1 MVGVD
6 VAKRSL
12 AVCCWEPGQP
22 APAWERTYPNTE
34 AGIRD
39 LLAAT
44 APEWPWVLEP
54 TGPYGERAVRL
65 AQEAGRAVLQ
75 ASPLAAKR
83 YLQSLTPRA
92 KTDAVDARGLARFG
106 QDRAL
111 PPYQLKEASLQR
123 LGELLRVR
131 RGLARAP
138 AALRQQRQ
146 VLPLAAP
153 ETDAAATAVRA
164 QLAHLDRELRA
175 AGQQIELFG
184 RLHAVPGIGLVTA
197 AALTVHLRA
206 RRFPR
211 ADAFVAYLG
220 LDVRVCD
227 SGTRRGRRRLT
238 KHGDAQGRWLLYLAA
253 QASLRATQHPGF
265 RALYERK
272 RAQGYSSTAA
282 CCILA
287 RKLARIA
294 WALDHTGQPYDHPRV
309 FAPALPGPEPR

>member
-1 MVGVD
+1 M
-6 VAKRSL
+6 
-12 AVCCWEPGQP
+12 
-22 APAWERTYPNTE
+22 
-34 AGIRD
+34 
-39 LLAAT
+39 
-44 APEWPWVLEP
+44 
-54 TGPYGERAVRL
+54 
-65 AQEAGRAVLQ
+65 
-75 ASPLAAKR
+75 AAKR

-131 RGLARAP
+131 RGLARAL

-238 KHGDAQGRWLLYLAA
+238 KHGDAQGRWLCTWPPKPPCAPPSIRA
-253 QASLRATQHPGF
+253 FEPSTSASAPRD
-265 RALYERK
+265 
-272 RAQGYSSTAA
+272 TAA
-282 CCILA
+282 RRPAASSPASSLGSPGRWTTPASPMTTHASSPRPSQA
-287 RKLARIA
+287 RA
-294 WALDHTGQPYDHPRV
+294 ALVCGGRSGSRNLHISYIPSKP
-309 FAPALPGPEPR
+309 